1 LHAHV
6 NTRSSPASGNV
17 GIRREPLPYFDI
29 EPHVK
34 VSVVYNKGMYFPTTR
49 VLTVLELLQS
59 RQQMSGIELAQ
70 RLEVDSRTV
79 RRYVTMLQ
87 DMGIPVESK
96 RGRYGAYCLRPG
108 FKLPPLM
115 FRDDEAFALTIG
127 LITARKLGLAV
138 AAPAVESVLAKIERV
153 LPLTLKEHVRAVQ
166 ETLVFDFN
174 PASNA
179 PSSEVVTTLCIAA
192 LQHRRVMMQ
201 YQAWSGETTTRGHD
215 SYGIVCREGFWYTV
229 GFCHLRQDLRSFR
242 LDRILSVEMH
252 DETFT
257 PPLDF
262 DCLEFVTRSLP
273 MVPAKWL
280 VDVLLE
286 TTLEQAQTMVPPA
299 TALLEQEEHGVA
311 FRAYVSNL
319 DWVAY
324 ELAGLRCPML
334 IRNPPEL
341 RAAMHRLADNITS
354 IADRTL

>member
-1 LHAHV
+1 
-6 NTRSSPASGNV
+6 
-17 GIRREPLPYFDI
+17 
-29 EPHVK
+29 
-34 VSVVYNKGMYFPTTR
+34 MYFPTTR

-59 RQQMSGIELAQ
+59 RQQISGIELAK
-70 RLEVDSRTV
+70 RLEVDQRTV

-127 LITARKLGLAV
+127 LIAARKLGLAV

-153 LPLTLKEHVRAVQ
+153 LPLTLQEHIRAVQ
-166 ETLVFDFN
+166 ETLIVDFN
-174 PASNA
+174 SARSA
-179 PSSEVVTTLCIAA
+179 PSSEVVTTLCMAA
-192 LQHRRVMMQ
+192 LQHKRVSLE
-201 YQAWSGETTTRGHD
+201 YRAWNGEATKREHD
-215 SYGIVCREGFWYTV
+215 SYGIVLRSGYWYTV
-229 GFCHLRQDLRSFR
+229 GYCHLRQDLRSFR
-242 LDRILSVEMH
+242 LDRIVSVTPNS
-252 DETFT
+252 DIFL

-262 DCLEFVTRSLP
+262 DCLEYITRSLP

-286 TTLEQAQTMVPPA
+286 TTMEHAQAMVPSGA
-299 TALLEQEEHGVA
+299 AMLEQEGSGIA
-311 FRAYVSNL
+311 FRMYVSDL

-324 ELAGLRCPML
+324 ILAGLHCPLL

-341 RAAMHRLADNITS
+341 RDALHRLAKTIVAK
-354 IADRTL
+354 ADRTV

>member
-1 LHAHV
+1 
-6 NTRSSPASGNV
+6 
-17 GIRREPLPYFDI
+17 
-29 EPHVK
+29 
-34 VSVVYNKGMYFPTTR
+34 MYFPTTR

-59 RQQMSGIELAQ
+59 RQQISGIELAE
-70 RLEVDSRTV
+70 RLEVDQRTV

-153 LPLTLKEHVRAVQ
+153 LPLTLQEHVRAVQ
-166 ETLVFDFN
+166 DTLVVDFN
-174 PASNA
+174 PARNA

-192 LQHRRVMMQ
+192 LQHKRVLLA
-201 YQAWSGETTTRGHD
+201 YRAWNGETTTREHD
-215 SYGIVCREGFWYTV
+215 SYGIVLRSGFWYTV
-229 GFCHLRQDLRSFR
+229 GYCHLRQDLRSFR
-242 LDRILSVEMH
+242 LDRIVSVTTTS
-252 DETFT
+252 DTFSS
-257 PPLDF
+257 PLDF
-262 DCLEFVTRSLP
+262 DCLEYITRSLP

-286 TTLEQAQTMVPPA
+286 TTMEQAQAMIPPA
-299 TALLEQEEHGVA
+299 IAMLEQEESGVA
-311 FRAYVSNL
+311 FRSYVSNL
-319 DWVAY
+319 DWIAY
-324 ELAGLRCPML
+324 ILAGLCCSML

-341 RAAMHRLADNITS
+341 RDAMRQLANNITKM
-354 IADRTL
+354 ADRTV